1 MAEEAGCK
9 LFIGGLSWETSEEKL
24 REYFEAF
31 GEVVETPIMKDK
43 NTGRPRGFGFVVF
56 KDPAIAEQ
64 VVADKHTID
73 GRQVEAKMSVP
84 RSDSAPSRQQQ
95 NKRGG
100 TEQKTKKIFVGGL
113 APSTDEGR

>member
-1 MAEEAGCK
+1 
-9 LFIGGLSWETSEEKL
+9 
-24 REYFEAF
+24 
-31 GEVVETPIMKDK
+31 
-43 NTGRPRGFGFVVF
+43 
-56 KDPAIAEQ
+56 
-64 VVADKHTID
+64 
-73 GRQVEAKMSVP
+73 MSVP